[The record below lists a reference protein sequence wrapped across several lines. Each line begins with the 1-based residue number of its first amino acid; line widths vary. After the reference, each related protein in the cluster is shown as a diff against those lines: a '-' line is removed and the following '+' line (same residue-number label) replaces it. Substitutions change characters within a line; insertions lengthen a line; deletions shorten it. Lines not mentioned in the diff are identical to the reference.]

1 MTRANCILSIFNG
14 TTITHYTSTN
24 LTVLRAEAA
33 TNLAINSFGG
43 VTLGSISIDTGY
55 CSPVNI
61 ANHSIYNRVLTDVEI
76 LQYFQTI
83 KSRFG
88 L

>member
-14 TTITHYTSTN
+14 SSVTNYTSTA
-24 LTVLRAEAA
+24 LTILRSEAA
-33 TNLAINSFGG
+33 TNLAINSIGG
-43 VTLGSISIDTGY
+43 ITLGSISVDTGY

-61 ANHSIYNRVLTDVEI
+61 ASHCIYNRVLTDAEI
-76 LQYFQTI
+76 MQNFQADKT
-83 KSRFG
+83 RFG